1 MKHTDFILSP
11 ITSLLSETVAACVG
25 VGHGMGTSTIA
36 EHIMQSLFLRMT
48 GFQEQKMKC
57 ICWELAT
64 YDYDYRYM
72 RFKQSTLGECSNYRE
87 KNQVINDIIS
97 CIRKIDDSCG
107 ILDDVAKA
115 HIIESVINDMD
126 DILTDTNLYKWKCR
140 QYEDYKLIVGQIRP
154 KNLLVSEKN
163 GTVSLF
169 PKNTNGIGG
178 GYKDLYFIYDKVYRH
193 RNRCAHNTLSYQ
205 DNLPTL
211 DKLQDKD
218 YIYENYFL
226 RYAIL
231 ILIDKIVIEL
241 YKQFLSVIESF

>member
-11 ITSLLSETVAACVG
+11 ITSLLSETVTACVG
-25 VGHGMGTSTIA
+25 VGDGMGTSTIA

-64 YDYDYRYM
+64 YDYEYRYT
-72 RFKQSTLGECSNYRE
+72 RFKQSPLGECSNYRE
-87 KNQVINDIIS
+87 KNLVINDIIS
-97 CIRKIDDSCG
+97 CSKKIDDSYG
-107 ILDDVAKA
+107 ILDNMAKTQ
-115 HIIESVINDMD
+115 IIQSVLTDMD
-126 DILTDTNLYKWKCR
+126 DILVDSNLYKWQGR
-140 QYEDYKLIVGQIRP
+140 QYEDYKLIAKEIKHG
-154 KNLLVSEKN
+154 
-163 GTVSLF
+163 LF
-169 PKNTNGIGG
+169 QENKNGIGG
-178 GYKDLYFIYDKVYRH
+178 GYKDLLFIYDKVYLH

-211 DKLQDKD
+211 DKLLDND

-231 ILIDKIVIEL
+231 ILIDKIVIAL
-241 YKQFLSVIESF
+241 YKKYLSVMELF

>member
-11 ITSLLSETVAACVG
+11 ITSLLSETVTACVG
-25 VGHGMGTSTIA
+25 VGDGMGASTIA

-64 YDYDYRYM
+64 YDYEYRYM
-72 RFKQSTLGECSNYRE
+72 RFKQNPLGECSNYRE

-97 CIRKIDDSCG
+97 CSKKIDNSSG
-107 ILDDVAKA
+107 ILDNMAKTQ
-115 HIIESVINDMD
+115 IIQSVITDMV
-126 DILTDTNLYKWKCR
+126 DIVADTNIYKWQGR
-140 QYEDYKLIVGQIRP
+140 QYEDFMLIAKEIKHGH
-154 KNLLVSEKN
+154 LLVSGKN

-169 PKNTNGIGG
+169 QENKNGIGG
-178 GYKDLYFIYDKVYRH
+178 GYKDLLFIYDKVYRH

-205 DNLPTL
+205 DNIPTL
-211 DKLQDKD
+211 NKLLDKD

-231 ILIDKIVIEL
+231 ILIDKIAIAL
-241 YKQFLSVIESF
+241 YKQYLFAMESF